1 MKVSEE
7 IKFQDGKLLHIEK
20 FSDDAAYSA
29 AEQARAIK
37 KHKGGKLLDF
47 VSGESTPQYSY
58 PLWLEQKWAQ
68 QWGLRMDDPA
78 LDDVIQIELNS
89 GKYEQFRI

>member
-1 MKVSEE
+1 MKVSGELK
-7 IKFQDGKLLHIEK
+7 IQDGKLLHIEK
-20 FSDDAAYSA
+20 FSDNAAYSA

-58 PLWLEQKWAQ
+58 PLWLEQQWAQ

-78 LDDVIQIELNS
+78 LEDVIQLELNS
-89 GKYEQFRI
+89 GQYEKFRI